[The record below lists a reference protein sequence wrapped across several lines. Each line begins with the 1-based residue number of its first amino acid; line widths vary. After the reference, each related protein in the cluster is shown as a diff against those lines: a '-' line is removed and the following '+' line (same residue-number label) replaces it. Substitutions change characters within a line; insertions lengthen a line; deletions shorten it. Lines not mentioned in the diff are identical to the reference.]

1 MSELNIRKAEVLAG
15 FYSHPDILKFI
26 YNVLL
31 HFETPIVLDK
41 LKEVKNEK
49 NSTITSISISIPI
62 PNTSINNLLNDTGA
76 AQIIN
81 NTNNTNNSTIPA
93 FTFNSSIPP
102 TTNNNS
108 TFPTFN
114 TGFNTGFNTNI
125 TNNSTFPTFN
135 TGFPSTTTANNL
147 NISNNNNGFSNFK
160 TGINPNNLNN
170 TINTINT
177 NITNNLNNTNNTN
190 KIDLYYT
197 KNLNNATFEKDALF
211 IFDNKKINS
220 DTELHFKCNVFRD
233 DKNITSEDVF
243 LFASKYLK
251 NTDNVKTYETQV
263 HNNYT
268 LCDEN
273 DVVNNYLFNLLNLC
287 SIIIQCNENGEYI
300 FNQIHL
306 FLKGFEKL
314 LINVFIPCY
323 NHSELKKNIHMD
335 IIDSIT
341 LPVLFAFGNEFKYH
355 NLSLKTRLI
364 NKKVSVQEFEWLKK
378 LVLDKNFLLNFIRED
393 PEKIDCWLHNTS
405 YLILSYLNFN
415 N

>member
-1 MSELNIRKAEVLAG
+1 MNELNIRKAEVLAG
-15 FYSHPDILKFI
+15 FYSHPDILTFI

-49 NSTITSISISIPI
+49 NSTNTSISMPI
-62 PNTSINNLLNDTGA
+62 MAINNLLNDTGTPP
-76 AQIIN
+76 IMN
-81 NTNNTNNSTIPA
+81 NTNTITNTNNSIIPA
-93 FTFNSSIPP
+93 FSFNSGIPS

-108 TFPTFN
+108 TFSTFN
-114 TGFNTGFNTNI
+114 NGFNTGFNTNI

-135 TGFPSTTTANNL
+135 TGVPSATNNNI
-147 NISNNNNGFSNFK
+147 NISNNSTFSQFK
-160 TGINPNNLNN
+160 TGFN
-170 TINTINT
+170 TNNT
-177 NITNNLNNTNNTN
+177 NITNNLNNTN
-190 KIDLYYT
+190 KIDVYYT
-197 KNLNNATFEKDALF
+197 KNLNNTTFEKDALF

-220 DTELHFKCNVFRD
+220 ITELHFKCNVFKD
-233 DKNITSEDVF
+233 EKNIISEDVF

-251 NTDNVKTYETQV
+251 NTEHIKTYETQIP
-263 HNNYT
+263 NNYT

-314 LINVFIPCY
+314 LTHVFIPCF
-323 NHSELKKNIHMD
+323 NDSELKKYIHND

-341 LPVLFAFGNEFKYH
+341 LPVLLAFGNEFKYH

-364 NKKVSVQEFEWLKK
+364 NKKVSIQEFEWLKK

-393 PEKIDCWLHNTS
+393 PEKIDCWLQNTS
-405 YLILSYLNFN
+405 YLIFSYLNFN
-415 N
+415 K

>member
-1 MSELNIRKAEVLAG
+1 MNELNIRKAEVLAG
-15 FYSHPDILKFI
+15 FYSHPDILTFI

-49 NSTITSISISIPI
+49 TDIQS
-62 PNTSINNLLNDTGA
+62 
-76 AQIIN
+76 IIN
-81 NTNNTNNSTIPA
+81 NANIANIANIANNSTIPA
-93 FTFNSSIPP
+93 FSFNSGIIP

-114 TGFNTGFNTNI
+114 TGFNTNSTNS

-135 TGFPSTTTANNL
+135 TGLTATTNN
-147 NISNNNNGFSNFK
+147 NINNSNNGGFSTFK
-160 TGINPNNLNN
+160 TGYNPNNINN
-170 TINTINT
+170 INNIFNK
-177 NITNNLNNTNNTN
+177 NITNNINNTN

-197 KNLNNATFEKDALF
+197 KNLHNTTFEKDALF
-211 IFDNKKINS
+211 IFDNKKINTI
-220 DTELHFKCNVFRD
+220 TELHFKCNVFKD
-233 DKNITSEDVF
+233 EKNITSEDVF

-251 NTDNVKTYETQV
+251 NTEQIKTYETQIP
-263 HNNYT
+263 NNYT
-268 LCDEN
+268 ICDEN

-314 LINVFIPCY
+314 LIQVFIPCL
-323 NHSELKKNIHMD
+323 NHSELKKYIHND
-335 IIDSIT
+335 IIESIT

-378 LVLDKNFLLNFIRED
+378 LVLDKNFLLNFIREE
-393 PEKIDCWLHNTS
+393 PEKIDCWIHNIS
-405 YLILSYLNFN
+405 YLIFSYLNFN
-415 N
+415 K

>member
-1 MSELNIRKAEVLAG
+1 MSELNIRKAEALAG
-15 FYSHPDILKFI
+15 FYCHPDIIKFI

-31 HFETPIVLDK
+31 NFETPIVLDK

-49 NSTITSISISIPI
+49 NSNNTAISIPI
-62 PNTSINNLLNDTGA
+62 MSINNLLNDTGTSP
-76 AQIIN
+76 IIN
-81 NTNNTNNSTIPA
+81 NTNITNNSTIPVFTFNSGIPPITNNNSTFTTFNNGFNSNSTNNSTIPA
-93 FTFNSSIPP
+93 FK
-102 TTNNNS
+102 
-108 TFPTFN
+108 FN
-114 TGFNTGFNTNI
+114 TGISPI
-125 TNNSTFPTFN
+125 TT
-135 TGFPSTTTANNL
+135 NNL
-147 NISNNNNGFSNFK
+147 NISNNSAFSPFK
-160 TGINPNNLNN
+160 TGFNTNNINNMNNSNN
-170 TINTINT
+170 TINS
-177 NITNNLNNTNNTN
+177 NITNNINNINNTNNTN

-220 DTELHFKCNVFRD
+220 DTELHFKCNVFKD
-233 DKNITSEDVF
+233 EKNIIHEDVF

-251 NTDNVKTYETQV
+251 NTEHIKTYETQIP
-263 HNNYT
+263 NNYIM
-268 LCDEN
+268 CDEN

-314 LINVFIPCY
+314 LTQVFIPCLNNY
-323 NHSELKKNIHMD
+323 ELKKYIHKD

-364 NKKVSVQEFEWLKK
+364 NKKVSIQEFEWLKK
-378 LVLDKNFLLNFIRED
+378 LVLDKNLLLNFIREE

-405 YLILSYLNFN
+405 YLICSYLNFN

>member
-1 MSELNIRKAEVLAG
+1 MNELNIRKAEALAG
-15 FYSHPDILKFI
+15 FYCHPDIIKFI

-41 LKEVKNEK
+41 LKEVKNDK
-49 NSTITSISISIPI
+49 SSTNTSITIPI
-62 PNTSINNLLNDTGA
+62 TSINNLLNDTN
-76 AQIIN
+76 I
-81 NTNNTNNSTIPA
+81 TNNSTIPA
-93 FTFNSSIPP
+93 FTFNSGIPP

-108 TFPTFN
+108 NFSTFNNGFNTNSTNNSTIPAFTFN
-114 TGFNTGFNTNI
+114 TGISPI
-125 TNNSTFPTFN
+125 TT
-135 TGFPSTTTANNL
+135 NNL
-147 NISNNNNGFSNFK
+147 NISNNSAFSPFKSGFNTNN
-160 TGINPNNLNN
+160 NN
-170 TINTINT
+170 INT
-177 NITNNLNNTNNTN
+177 NNNNNINTNNINNINISNNTNNTN

-197 KNLNNATFEKDALF
+197 KNLNNTTFEKDALF

-220 DTELHFKCNVFRD
+220 ITELHFKCNVFND
-233 DKNITSEDVF
+233 EKNTISDDVF

-251 NTDNVKTYETQV
+251 NTEHIKTYETQIP
-263 HNNYT
+263 NNYSI
-268 LCDEN
+268 CDEN

-314 LINVFIPCY
+314 LTQVFIPCY
-323 NHSELKKNIHMD
+323 NQSELNKYIHKD

-364 NKKVSVQEFEWLKK
+364 NKKVSIQEFEWLKK
-378 LVLDKNFLLNFIRED
+378 LVLDKNMLLNFIREE

-405 YLILSYLNFN
+405 YLIFSYLNFN

>member
-15 FYSHPDILKFI
+15 FYSHPDIIKFI

-49 NSTITSISISIPI
+49 TEIQP
-62 PNTSINNLLNDTGA
+62 
-76 AQIIN
+76 IIN
-81 NTNNTNNSTIPA
+81 NANIANNSIIPA
-93 FTFNSSIPP
+93 FSFNSGIPP

-114 TGFNTGFNTNI
+114 TGFNTNI
-125 TNNSTFPTFN
+125 TNNSIFPTFN
-135 TGFPSTTTANNL
+135 TGLTSTTNN
-147 NISNNNNGFSNFK
+147 NINNSNNGGFSTFK
-160 TGINPNNLNN
+160 TGFNPNNINN
-170 TINTINT
+170 INNTINT
-177 NITNNLNNTNNTN
+177 NITNNTNNTN

-220 DTELHFKCNVFRD
+220 ITELHFKCNIFKD
-233 DKNITSEDVF
+233 EKNTISEDVF

-251 NTDNVKTYETQV
+251 NTDNGKTYETQV
-263 HNNYT
+263 PNNYSI
-268 LCDEN
+268 CDEN

-300 FNQIHL
+300 INQIHL

-314 LINVFIPCY
+314 LTNVFIPCF
-323 NHSELKKNIHMD
+323 NHSELKKYIHND

-364 NKKVSVQEFEWLKK
+364 EKKVSIQEFEWLKK

-393 PEKIDCWLHNTS
+393 PEKIDYWLQNTS
-405 YLILSYLNFN
+405 YLIFSYLNFN
-415 N
+415 K

>member
-1 MSELNIRKAEVLAG
+1 MSELNIRKAEALAG
-15 FYSHPDILKFI
+15 FYCHPDIIKFI

-49 NSTITSISISIPI
+49 NSTNTAISIPI
-62 PNTSINNLLNDTGA
+62 TSINNLLNDTGTSP
-76 AQIIN
+76 IIN
-81 NTNNTNNSTIPA
+81 NTNITNNSTIPAFTFNTGNPPITNNNSTFTTFNTGFNSNNTNNSTIPA
-93 FTFNSSIPP
+93 FTFNNGISPI
-102 TTNNNS
+102 TT
-108 TFPTFN
+108 
-114 TGFNTGFNTNI
+114 
-125 TNNSTFPTFN
+125 
-135 TGFPSTTTANNL
+135 NNL
-147 NISNNNNGFSNFK
+147 NISNNSAFSPFK
-160 TGINPNNLNN
+160 TGFSTNNINNINNSNN

-177 NITNNLNNTNNTN
+177 NITNNTINTN

-197 KNLNNATFEKDALF
+197 KNLNNTTFEKDALF
-211 IFDNKKINS
+211 IFDNKKINT
-220 DTELHFKCNVFRD
+220 DTELHFKCNVFKD
-233 DKNITSEDVF
+233 EDVF

-251 NTDNVKTYETQV
+251 NLDNIKTYETQIP
-263 HNNYT
+263 NNYT
-268 LCDEN
+268 ICDEN

-300 FNQIHL
+300 INQIHL

-314 LINVFIPCY
+314 LTQVFIPCY
-323 NHSELKKNIHMD
+323 NHSELNKYIHKD

-364 NKKVSVQEFEWLKK
+364 NKKVSIQEFEWLKK
-378 LVLDKNFLLNFIRED
+378 LVLDKNMLLNFIREE

-405 YLILSYLNFN
+405 YLIFSYLNFN

>member
-1 MSELNIRKAEVLAG
+1 MSELNIRKAEALAG
-15 FYSHPDILKFI
+15 FYCHPDIIKFI

-31 HFETPIVLDK
+31 NFETPIVLDK

-49 NSTITSISISIPI
+49 NSNNTAISIPI
-62 PNTSINNLLNDTGA
+62 MSINNLLNDTGTSP
-76 AQIIN
+76 IIN
-81 NTNNTNNSTIPA
+81 
-93 FTFNSSIPP
+93 
-102 TTNNNS
+102 
-108 TFPTFN
+108 
-114 TGFNTGFNTNI
+114 NTNI
-125 TNNSTFPTFN
+125 TNNSTIPVFTFN
-135 TGFPSTTTANNL
+135 SGIPPITNNNSTF
-147 NISNNNNGFSNFK
+147 SNNSAFSPFK
-160 TGINPNNLNN
+160 TGFNTNNINNMNNSNN
-170 TINTINT
+170 TINS
-177 NITNNLNNTNNTN
+177 NITNNINNINNTNNTN

-220 DTELHFKCNVFRD
+220 DTELHFKCNVFKD
-233 DKNITSEDVF
+233 EKNIIHEDVF

-251 NTDNVKTYETQV
+251 NTEHIKTYETQIP
-263 HNNYT
+263 NNYIM
-268 LCDEN
+268 CDEN

-314 LINVFIPCY
+314 LTQVFIPCLNNY
-323 NHSELKKNIHMD
+323 ELKKYIHKD

-364 NKKVSVQEFEWLKK
+364 NKKVSIQEFEWLKK
-378 LVLDKNFLLNFIRED
+378 LVLDKNLLLNFIREE

-405 YLILSYLNFN
+405 YLICSYLNFN